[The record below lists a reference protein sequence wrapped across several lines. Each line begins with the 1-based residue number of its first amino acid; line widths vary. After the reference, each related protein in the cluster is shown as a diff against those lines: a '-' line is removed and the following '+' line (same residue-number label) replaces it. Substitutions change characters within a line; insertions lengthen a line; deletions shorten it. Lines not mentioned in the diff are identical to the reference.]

1 MLPSIKLKTCT
12 RLDTHF
18 PEFAK
23 KLKLLTCLKGYMI
36 LPNRMAA
43 MMIWRLICLSSMS
56 YDKYELH
63 WSIMILQYSWN
74 SFSIFRNYLPSATRN
89 LLCILY
95 FPRMLNTNLEYYRDM
110 FLSWWIFF
118 LHDLLAFLIIFR

>member
-18 PEFAK
+18 REFAR

-43 MMIWRLICLSSMS
+43 MMI
-56 YDKYELH
+56 
-63 WSIMILQYSWN
+63 
-74 SFSIFRNYLPSATRN
+74 
-89 LLCILY
+89 
-95 FPRMLNTNLEYYRDM
+95 
-110 FLSWWIFF
+110 
-118 LHDLLAFLIIFR
+118 